1 MPQISSGE
9 VSFLGYS
16 CVTAPCGVRESFM
29 DLKEANLK
37 PTANVCVMP
46 SHKESV
52 GEPPLILGSEGS
64 CG

>member
-1 MPQISSGE
+1 
-9 VSFLGYS
+9 
-16 CVTAPCGVRESFM
+16 M